1 MMSACRL
8 LLFFWVIANPIF
20 AQLTSD
26 TITLSKE
33 MDQVVITA
41 QFTPTDAK
49 ETVNSVRV
57 LNRKIIEQKSV
68 INLQELLQTEAN
80 IRISQDAILGSAISV
95 NALKGENL
103 KILIDG
109 IPIVGR
115 LNGNIDAGQIPLNSI
130 QKIEIIEG
138 AQSLLYGSEA
148 SGGVINIITKKSQ
161 VAAVETD
168 ATIQYE
174 NNGFRSISGRG
185 GLSTRKLFFQLS
197 GNILQFVPMR
207 DTSEG
212 RDQLWNPKKQKSARA
227 TLRYTPSEKTDIR
240 LVANILD
247 ESVDNLGDKERTFFR
262 PYAFDDYYFTDRF
275 DVSLYSE
282 HWTPSKKLLQANIG
296 WNTFKRVKNSYR
308 YDFDRQY
315 NELLPGLQD
324 TATAQGV
331 LTRFTLA
338 SDSKSKKWNYLLGVE
353 NYFESATGTR
363 LQDTSL
369 SEKGRAYTNDFALFG
384 SGKIN
389 FSKRLVLQSGLRMTQ
404 NLRYGSAITP
414 STWAMWQPKLPF
426 KLKASW
432 AYGFRSPAIKELF
445 FNFVDVNHYV
455 TGNPNL
461 KPEKSLNLR
470 AEIAF
475 NPVKIWSAEV
485 SLTGAGFY
493 NAVHDRIIL
502 TALGPVHYEY
512 RNVDTWKSQGGSIRT
527 TFNYGEWLT
536 YQTELITTGF
546 YNPNDGIDIQND
558 IYLVSTD
565 WTNDLSIT
573 LPTLPITCNIWHKRT
588 GKTPFFYNQDG
599 KTLQAHTNAWNML
612 NLSLSTHFLNRN
624 FRVNTGVKNIFN
636 IRQLQANNNNGIH
649 IEASNQQYLHWGRNF
664 FIGLAWHWQKGT

>member
-1 MMSACRL
+1 MRNWCL
-8 LLFFWVIANPIF
+8 LLLCFLADPVF
-20 AQLTSD
+20 AQLPLD
-26 TITLSKE
+26 TTLMTKE

-41 QFTPTDAK
+41 QFTPTDAR

-68 INLQELLQTEAN
+68 INLQELLQTEAT

-115 LNGNIDAGQIPLNSI
+115 LNGNIDAGQIPLSSI

-161 VAAVETD
+161 LASVETD
-168 ATIQYE
+168 ANIQYE
-174 NNGFRSISGRG
+174 NNGFRTINARG
-185 GLSTRKLFFQLS
+185 GLTTGKMFLQLS
-197 GNILQFVPMR
+197 GNIQQFIPLR
-207 DTSEG
+207 DTSQG
-212 RDQLWNPKKQKSARA
+212 RNQLWNPKRQKSARA
-227 TLRYTPSEKTDIR
+227 TLRYTPSAKTDVR
-240 LVANILD
+240 LSANILD
-247 ESVDNLGDKERTFFR
+247 ESVDNLGDVQRPIYK
-262 PYAFDDYYFTDRF
+262 PYAFDDFYFTDRF
-275 DVSLYSE
+275 DVSLYGE
-282 HWTPSKKLLQANIG
+282 HWTPTNKLLQANIG
-296 WNTFKRVKNSYR
+296 WNTFKRIKTSYR
-308 YDFDRQY
+308 YDFENQMND
-315 NELLPGLQD
+315 LLVGLQD
-324 TATAQGV
+324 TATANGF
-331 LTRFTLA
+331 LSRLTLA
-338 SDSKSKKWNYLLGVE
+338 SDSKSKKWNYLIGIE
-353 NYFESATGTR
+353 NYFENATGTR

-369 SEKGRAYTNDFALFG
+369 NEKGKAFTNDFALFG

-389 FSKRLVLQSGLRMTQ
+389 FSKRFVLQSGLRFTQ
-404 NLRYGSAITP
+404 NLRYGSALTP
-414 STWAMWQPKLPF
+414 STWAMWQPKMPF

-445 FNFVDVNHYV
+445 FSFIDVNHYV
-455 TGNPNL
+455 TGNPQL
-461 KPEKSLNLR
+461 KPERSLNLR
-470 AEIAF
+470 AELLF
-475 NPVKIWSAEV
+475 NTWKVWNTNI
-485 SLTGAGFY
+485 SLTGTGFY

-527 TFNYGEWLT
+527 TFSYGEWLT

-546 YNPNDGIDIQND
+546 YNPNDGIDLKND

-565 WTNDLSIT
+565 WTNDMSVTI
-573 LPTLPITCNIWHKRT
+573 PKWPITCNIWHKRT

-599 KTLQAHTNAWNML
+599 NTLQAYTKAWNML
-612 NLSLSTHFLNRN
+612 NLSFSTHFLNKKL
-624 FRVNTGVKNIFN
+624 RVNTGVKNIFN
-636 IRQLQANNNNGIH
+636 VRQLQANNNNGIH

-664 FIGLAWHWQKGT
+664 FIGLSWHWQKGA